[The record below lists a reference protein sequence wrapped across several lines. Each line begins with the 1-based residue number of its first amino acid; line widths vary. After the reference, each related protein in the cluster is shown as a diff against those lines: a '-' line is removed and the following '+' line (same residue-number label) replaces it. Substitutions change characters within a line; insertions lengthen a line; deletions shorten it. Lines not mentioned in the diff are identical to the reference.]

1 MLYKTEKAAPNGTAF
16 KYVLK
21 IKLNQPAKAHKSHG

>member
-16 KYVLK
+16 NYILE
-21 IKLNQPAKAHKSHG
+21 ILLNQAAKAHKSHG